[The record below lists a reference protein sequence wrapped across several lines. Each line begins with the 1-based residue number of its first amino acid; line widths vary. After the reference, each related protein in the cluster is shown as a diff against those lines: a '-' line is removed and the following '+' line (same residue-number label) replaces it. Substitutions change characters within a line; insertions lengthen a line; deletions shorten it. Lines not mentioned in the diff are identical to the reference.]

1 VLELAALQLAS
12 EIDLDRV
19 PHCPACLLELAWAI
33 IDGPKPSR
41 GLISRTTD
49 WIWSE
54 SGDPVRALVVQ
65 ARMQERP
72 GAEAALR
79 DLELNGFRG
88 RFAEAV
94 VVRLAEELADE
105 IRALRS

>member
-12 EIDLDRV
+12 EIDLDDV
-19 PHCPACLLELAWAI
+19 PHCPACLLELAWKI
-33 IDGPKPSR
+33 NDGEKPSR

-49 WIWSE
+49 WVWSE
-54 SGDPVRALVVQ
+54 SGEAVRVQ
-65 ARMQERP
+65 VLKARMQERP

-94 VVRLAEELADE
+94 VLRLAHELAAE
-105 IRALRS
+105 IRALRR

>member
-1 VLELAALQLAS
+1 MLELAALQLAN
-12 EIDLDRV
+12 EIDLDGV

-54 SGDPVRALVVQ
+54 SGDAVRALVVQ
-65 ARMQERP
+65 ARMEERP

-79 DLELNGFRG
+79 DLELNRFRG
-88 RFAEAV
+88 RFAEAL
-94 VVRLAEELADE
+94 VVRLADGLAGE

>member
-1 VLELAALQLAS
+1 LFRLNGGVLELAALQLAS

-54 SGDPVRALVVQ
+54 SGEAVRA
-65 ARMQERP
+65 AP
-72 GAEAALR
+72 S
-79 DLELNGFRG
+79 D
-88 RFAEAV
+88 EAV
-94 VVRLAEELADE
+94 IAD
-105 IRALRS
+105 

>member
-12 EIDLDRV
+12 EIDLDDV

-33 IDGPKPSR
+33 VEERAPPR
-41 GLISRTTD
+41 ALITRTLD
-49 WIWSE
+49 WVWSE
-54 SGDPVRALVVQ
+54 SGEAVRALVVH
-65 ARMQERP
+65 ARMEERP

-94 VVRLAEELADE
+94 VLRLAHELADE
-105 IRALRS
+105 IRALRR

>member
-1 VLELAALQLAS
+1 VLELAALQLSS
-12 EIDLDRV
+12 EIDLDGV

-33 IDGPKPSR
+33 IDGPKPSH

-49 WIWSE
+49 WVWSE
-54 SGDPVRALVVQ
+54 GGEAVRALVVQ
-65 ARMQERP
+65 ARMEERP

-94 VVRLAEELADE
+94 VLRLANQLADE
-105 IRALRS
+105 IRAMRR